1 MSRYK
6 TAYLTEPAPE
16 PQTEPAPSACDCPFK
31 CNAPYRRAI
40 KAYEKAYE
48 TWENNGYRGEQPEYP
63 DIEPRAGQPVYCLR
77 CAVTIRAALRELPTA
92 YDAVGP
98 GAVLASTSDDEHVT
112 RSATLP
118 SPSPAADQQDEIA
131 ATMRDWED
139 MLRRYL
145 HHPAATD
152 VFGDRRATLA
162 RSVDYLN
169 THFRQI
175 ITWADDPVVFM
186 AADFGGDVWRLHSST
201 TRMVKSGPARH
212 HLPVPCPT
220 CQARAL
226 IQEEGAALQ
235 PWSIECVERVGGCG
249 RVFSENE
256 YAWLRELI
264 LDKSVTLLDRAAA

>member
-1 MSRYK
+1 MAK
-6 TAYLTEPAPE
+6 PARPYTPE
-16 PQTEPAPSACDCPFK
+16 PPAETQPGPSYCDCPFR
-31 CNAPYRRAI
+31 CNAPYRRAV
-40 KAYEKAYE
+40 KAYEKAY
-48 TWENNGYRGEQPEYP
+48 TDWEKSGYQGDQPWPVEL
-63 DIEPRAGQPVYCLR
+63 EPRAGQPVYCLR
-77 CAVTIRAALRELPTA
+77 CAVTIRAALRELPLA

-98 GAVLASTSDDEHVT
+98 GAVLVSTMNDDEHVART
-112 RSATLP
+112 AALP
-118 SPSPAADQQDEIA
+118 SPSPGADQQDEIA

-145 HHPAATD
+145 GHKAATD
-152 VFGDRRATLA
+152 VFDDRRATLA
-162 RSVDYLN
+162 NSIEYLN

-201 TRMVKSGPARH
+201 TRMVKSGPMRR

-220 CQARAL
+220 CQARTL
-226 IQEEGAALQ
+226 IQEEGKALE
-235 PWSIECVERVGGCG
+235 PWSIECVERIGGCG

-264 LDKSVTLLDRAAA
+264 LDKSVSMPGRVAA